1 MCSRGL
7 GRGSTGGMVRAGLPT
22 SPPLPRGDF
31 SSRWKFF
38 ENLFRVGSAVVEP
51 YINYYKNLLPSTK
64 YRRNLGSKIRWVD
77 RLFLNIIIGQ
87 ADRWMVEGYV
97 QLGPRGL
104 WGETRQNISFH
115 SFSGLS
121 WFKWGV
127 LVKISQTRSPPPFPF
142 PRRRRKF
149 NIRKEQI
156 LCVYIC
162 LYQLQWKHLC
172 DKLVLDFAFP
182 IPDVFQLSPRGGC
195 IYILKVLIRENW

>member
-1 MCSRGL
+1 M
-7 GRGSTGGMVRAGLPT
+7 TFLP
-22 SPPLPRGDF
+22 
-31 SSRWKFF
+31 
-38 ENLFRVGSAVVEP
+38 VEKVFT
-51 YINYYKNLLPSTK
+51 N
-64 YRRNLGSKIRWVD
+64 NLGLD
-77 RLFLNIIIGQ
+77 RQLWNRTSITTRIYFPQQNTEETLAQKLGELTGYSWNVIIGQ

-104 WGETRQNISFH
+104 WGETRQKYFSFH

-162 LYQLQWKHLC
+162 LYQFQWKHLC